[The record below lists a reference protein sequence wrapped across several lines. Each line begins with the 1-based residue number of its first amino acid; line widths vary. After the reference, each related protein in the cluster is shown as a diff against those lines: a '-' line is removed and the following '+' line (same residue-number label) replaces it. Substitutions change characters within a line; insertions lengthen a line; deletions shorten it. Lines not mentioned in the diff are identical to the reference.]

1 MKSTRFIQTSQP
13 ARLDLIV
20 LDGSEQ
26 GCARVSQILNAGGF
40 DAHCRHLIRPEDLRS
55 SLAGAPAESH
65 CDALLV
71 RHDCNSP
78 DVFHILELARLHLP
92 GTPVI
97 FFADHIAVES
107 ASAVIHAGAND
118 CIDLHDHPERLVF
131 ALLRELR
138 TAETLQ
144 QRHQAQQTI
153 KSARHAQ
160 LIATHRFRR
169 LAESIPECVWLLDL
183 EESRMIFVS
192 QAYER
197 IWGHS
202 VQDLLDD
209 RMDWLRHIHPD
220 DQEPMKQARTHA
232 PLGGLD
238 EEFRVLRP
246 DGSIHWL
253 HLITFPIHGP
263 DGRVQSIG
271 GVASDMTH
279 FVEQREALRTALT
292 EQKHQ
297 TEQQH
302 LILNAL
308 PANIALLDEQGTV
321 LETNV
326 SWQQFVEEGH
336 HTTYAKGTRYPAI
349 YDAIARR
356 QRGDHANDAR
366 GFATEIRAILDG
378 GQTTTTRI
386 YPIPGEEKR
395 WFRITVAPL
404 HTRSRRGAVV
414 MHVEVT
420 ESMRIEERMLQLAH
434 YDALTQLPNRLL
446 FRDRLATAM
455 AMAQRNHTTVAVCFL
470 DIDRFK
476 AVNESL
482 GHQTGDLLLLEVAN
496 RLKTCLRESDTV
508 SRLGGD
514 EFALILP
521 ELSQRQYST
530 YVAERIIHALG
541 ASFSIDGNE
550 IFASASIGITLFPND
565 SDELDTLLRNADTAM
580 YRAKELGRNNYQ
592 FFTTEMN
599 ANAMEAIK
607 LERDL
612 RHALENDEFV
622 LFYQPKA
629 SCTTGR
635 IVGFEALLRWRHPV
649 RGLVAPN
656 EFIPMLEETGL
667 IVPVGAWVLH
677 EACRQTKIWQ
687 EDGYGELSMAVNVA
701 CKQMN
706 SVLCETVAHALKSCG
721 LKPEYLELELTES
734 QLMTDAD
741 NIITTLRQLK
751 EIGITISVDDF
762 GTGYSSLAYLKRF
775 PLDSLKV
782 DRAFVQD
789 ITADTNDVSI
799 TRAII
804 TLAHSFNL
812 EVIAEGVETEGQLNL
827 LIANQCDV
835 IQGFYF
841 SRPLPEKDISVMLR
855 DGRALS
861 AYRLQSSPSD
871 HRNILLVGC
880 NTETIEHLR
889 HHIDIDLGYTHLV
902 LHVAPTSERA
912 FEQMAT
918 QPMDIVMAGDQ
929 DSDMSPVGFLE
940 RIKIL
945 HPDTVRLLS
954 GSPLAPAEQSE
965 AMKRSAAFRFM
976 PAPIDEHLSTLLSD
990 ALRQCELKHENH
1002 KLQHKI
1008 VSTSNELTQLNQQLK
1023 NLLTTSK
1030 DVAQRNEIA
1039 LDVTQEMLHA
1049 LPFALVGIDNEGWIV
1064 FANEK
1069 AQSLLGQETGQ
1080 PVLTATIDSHLPVEL
1095 WNNLKQHP
1103 ESTQFH
1109 TLQGIG
1115 YRISHCPI
1123 GMTSRAQGFLLMFI
1137 ENTPS

>member
-1 MKSTRFIQTSQP
+1 MKSTRFIQTPQTT
-13 ARLDLIV
+13 RLDIIV
-20 LDGSEQ
+20 LDVLEQ
-26 GCARVSQILNAGGF
+26 SCVRVEQILKEGGF
-40 DAHCRHLIRPEDLRS
+40 DAHCRHFMRPEDLRP
-55 SLAGAPAESH
+55 SLSDGVTH
-65 CDALLV
+65 CDAILAH
-71 RHDCNSP
+71 HDCSTP
-78 DVFHILELARLHLP
+78 DALHIIELARQHLP
-92 GTPVI
+92 NTPLI
-97 FFADHIAVES
+97 FFANRIA
-107 ASAVIHAGAND
+107 ATAAATVIHAGAND
-118 CIDLHDHPERLVF
+118 CIDLDDHPERLVF

-144 QRHQAQQTI
+144 QRHQARQTI
-153 KSARHAQ
+153 KSARNAQ

-169 LAESIPECVWLLDL
+169 LAESIPECVWLFDM
-183 EESRMIFVS
+183 EEGRMIFVS

-197 IWGHS
+197 IWGHR

-220 DQEPMKQARTHA
+220 DQEAMKQARTHA

-263 DGRVQSIG
+263 NGRVQSIG

-279 FVEQREALRTALT
+279 FVEQREALRAALN

-308 PANIALLDEQGTV
+308 PAHIALLDEQGTV
-321 LETNV
+321 LETNA
-326 SWQQFVEEGH
+326 SWQHFVEEGH
-336 HTTYAKGTRYPAI
+336 HTTYAKGTNYPAI

-356 QRGDHANDAR
+356 QRGERANDAR

-395 WFRITVAPL
+395 WSRITVAPL
-404 HTRSRRGAVV
+404 HTQARRGAVV

-420 ESMRIEERMLQLAH
+420 ESMRTEERMLQLAH

-612 RHALENDEFV
+612 RHALENEEFV

-687 EDGYGELSMAVNVA
+687 DDGHGELSMAVNVA

-706 SVLCETVAHALKSCG
+706 SVLCETVSHALKSCG

-741 NIITTLRQLK
+741 NIITTLHQLK

-861 AYRLQSSPSD
+861 AYRLQGTGGSSSD
-871 HRNILLVGC
+871 HRNLLLAGC
-880 NTETIEHLR
+880 STETVEHLR
-889 HHIDIDLGYTHLV
+889 NHIDSAHLA
-902 LHVAPTSERA
+902 LHVVPASAAA
-912 FEQMAT
+912 FELMAT
-918 QPMDIVMAGDQ
+918 QPINIVMAGDQ
-929 DSDMSPVGFLE
+929 MGDMTPVDFLE

-954 GSPLAPAEQSE
+954 GSPLTPDEQSA
-965 AMKRSAAFRFM
+965 AMKRSAAFRFITT
-976 PAPIDEHLSTLLSD
+976 PCDEHLPTLLAD
-990 ALRQCELKHENH
+990 ALRQCELTHENH

-1008 VSTSNELTQLNQQLK
+1008 VSTSNELNQLNQQLK
-1023 NLLTTSK
+1023 SLLTTSK
-1030 DVAQRNEIA
+1030 DVAQRNETA
-1039 LDVTQEMLHA
+1039 LDVTQEMLHV
-1049 LPFALVGIDNEGWIV
+1049 LPFALVGVDNEGLIV
-1064 FANEK
+1064 FANAK
-1069 AQSLLGQETGQ
+1069 AQLLLGQESTF
-1080 PVLTATIDSHLPVEL
+1080 PVLTETIDRHLPIEL
-1095 WNNLKQHP
+1095 WNTLKQHP
-1103 ESTQFH
+1103 ESTQHH
-1109 TLQGIG
+1109 TWQGIR
-1115 YRISHCPI
+1115 YQISHCPI
-1123 GMTSRAQGFLLMFI
+1123 GMSSRAQGVLLMFI
-1137 ENTPS
+1137 EDTAP

>member
-1 MKSTRFIQTSQP
+1 MKSTRFIRTTQA
-13 ARLDLIV
+13 ARLDVLV
-20 LDGSEQ
+20 LDVSEQ
-26 GCARVSQILNAGGF
+26 GCARVSQILKEGGF
-40 DAHCRHLIRPEDLRS
+40 DVHCRHLMRPEDLRP
-55 SLAGAPAESH
+55 SLTEGQVH
-65 CDALLV
+65 YDAILAH
-71 RHDCNSP
+71 HDCSTP
-78 DVFHILELARLHLP
+78 EVFHIIELARQYAP
-92 GTPVI
+92 STPLI
-97 FFADHIAVES
+97 FFADRIAVES
-107 ASAVIHAGAND
+107 AAAVIHAGAND
-118 CIDLHDHPERLVF
+118 CIDLDDRPERLVF

-138 TAETLQ
+138 TAEALQ
-144 QRHQAQQTI
+144 QHHQARQTV
-153 KSARHAQ
+153 KSARNAQ

-183 EESRMIFVS
+183 EEGRMIFVS

-197 IWGHS
+197 IWGHK

-220 DQEPMKQARTHA
+220 DQEQMKQARMDA

-246 DGSIHWL
+246 DGSIRWL

-297 TEQQH
+297 TEQQR

-308 PANIALLDEQGTV
+308 PANIALLDEQGTL
-321 LETNV
+321 LETNA

-336 HTTYAKGTRYPAI
+336 HMTYAQGANYPAI

-356 QRGDHANDAR
+356 QRGERGNDAR
-366 GFATEIRAILDG
+366 GFSTEIRNILEG

-404 HTRSRRGAVV
+404 HTQSRRGAVV
-414 MHVEVT
+414 MHVEIT
-420 ESMRIEERMLQLAH
+420 ESMRTEERMLQLAH

-476 AVNESL
+476 AINESL
-482 GHQTGDLLLLEVAN
+482 GHQTGDQLLLEVAN

-521 ELSQRQYST
+521 ELSHRQYST

-687 EDGYGELSMAVNVA
+687 DEGYGELSMAVNVA
-701 CKQMN
+701 VKQMN
-706 SVLCETVAHALKSCG
+706 PVLCETVSHALKSCG

-841 SRPLPEKDISVMLR
+841 SRPLPEKDISAMLR
-855 DGRALS
+855 DGRSLS
-861 AYRLQSSPSD
+861 AYRLQGTSSD

-880 NTETIEHLR
+880 SAETVEYLR
-889 HHIDIDLGYTHLV
+889 SHIDPTHLL
-902 LHVAPTSERA
+902 LHVAPASRSG
-912 FEQMAT
+912 FEQMAAKT
-918 QPMDIVMAGDQ
+918 MDIVMAGDQ
-929 DSDMSPVGFLE
+929 MNDMNPVDFLE

-954 GSPLAPAEQSE
+954 GSPLSPAEQPD
-965 AMKRSAAFRFM
+965 AMKRSAAFRFITT
-976 PAPIDEHLSTLLSD
+976 PCDEHLSPLLAD
-990 ALRQCELKHENH
+990 ALRQCELTHENH

-1008 VSTSNELTQLNQQLK
+1008 VSTSNELNQLNQQLK

-1030 DVAQRNEIA
+1030 DVAQRNETA
-1039 LDVTQEMLHA
+1039 LDITQEMLHA
-1049 LPFALVGIDNEGWIV
+1049 LPFALIGVDHEGLIV

-1069 AQSLLGQETGQ
+1069 AQTLLGQEAAF
-1080 PVLTATIDSHLPVEL
+1080 PVLAETIDRHLPIEL
-1095 WNNLKQHP
+1095 WNELKQRP
-1103 ESTQFH
+1103 ESTQH
-1109 TLQGIG
+1109 HALQGIR

-1123 GMTSRAQGFLLMFI
+1123 GMSSRAQGILLMFT
-1137 ENTPS
+1137 EDATT